1 MRYSGDLQT
10 SEGRRRRRQCS
21 WFGRAA
27 RPVRVNA
34 GVGGN
39 VSFQMTADSHEAEDE
54 DHLATLAAGAASGD
68 AGAFAVLAND
78 VRGRVVAWAGSIA
91 GNRDDA
97 EDVAQL
103 VLLRLRDHV
112 HRFEGRS
119 RFTSWLFQVTRN
131 VTLSS
136 MQRERRRQA
145 LLGARDP
152 SIVGPAGAGTDESSD
167 GRRLEA
173 LVHACFT
180 DLTER
185 QREVFEWIDLRGA
198 PAPEVARRLGI
209 APATVRVLIMRA
221 RRTIRLRLLEQHA
234 DLLEEY
240 DR

>member
-1 MRYSGDLQT
+1 MMLVVLSLR
-10 SEGRRRRRQCS
+10 S
-21 WFGRAA
+21 WHRG

-34 GVGGN
+34 GAGGN
-39 VSFQMTADSHEAEDE
+39 VSFQMIADSHESEDD
-54 DHLATLAAGAASGD
+54 DHLATLAVGAAGGD
-68 AGAFAVLAND
+68 ASAFAVLASS
-78 VRGRVVAWAGSIA
+78 VRARVVAWAGAIT

-136 MQRERRRQA
+136 MQRERRQQA
-145 LLGARDP
+145 LLAAQDP
-152 SIVGPAGAGTDESSD
+152 GIVGPAAAGAGESAD
-167 GRRLEA
+167 PHGIEM
-173 LVHACFT
+173 LVQACFT
-180 DLTER
+180 DLTDR
-185 QREVFEWIDLRGA
+185 QREVFEWIDLRGVS
-198 PAPEVARRLGI
+198 APEVARRLGI
-209 APATVRVLIMRA
+209 APATVRVLLMKA

>member
-1 MRYSGDLQT
+1 
-10 SEGRRRRRQCS
+10 
-21 WFGRAA
+21 
-27 RPVRVNA
+27 
-34 GVGGN
+34 
-39 VSFQMTADSHEAEDE
+39 MTADSHESGDE
-54 DHLATLAAGAASGD
+54 DHLAALAVGAAGGD
-68 AGAFAVLAND
+68 AGAFAALATS
-78 VRGRVVAWAGSIA
+78 VRGRVVAWAGAIA

-112 HRFEGRS
+112 HRYEGRS

-131 VTLSS
+131 VTLSA

-145 LLGARDP
+145 LLATQDP
-152 SIVGPAGAGTDESSD
+152 DSMGPASPSADESTD
-167 GRRLEA
+167 GHRIEA

-180 DLTER
+180 DLTDR
-185 QREVFEWIDLRGA
+185 QREIFESVDLRGI

-209 APATVRVLIMRA
+209 APATVRVLLMRA

>member
-1 MRYSGDLQT
+1 M
-10 SEGRRRRRQCS
+10 
-21 WFGRAA
+21 
-27 RPVRVNA
+27 N
-34 GVGGN
+34 
-39 VSFQMTADSHEAEDE
+39 ADSHESDDE
-54 DHLATLAAGAASGD
+54 DHLASLAAGAAGGD
-68 AGAFAVLAND
+68 ASAFAVLASS
-78 VRGRVVAWAGSIA
+78 VRSRVVAWAGA
-91 GNRDDA
+91 LTGDRDDA

-136 MQRERRRQA
+136 MQRERRRGA
-145 LLGARDP
+145 LLAAQDP
-152 SIVGPAGAGTDESSD
+152 AVVGPASPGAQEMAD
-167 GRRLEA
+167 GHHLEA
-173 LVHACFT
+173 LVHSCFT
-180 DLTER
+180 DLTDR
-185 QREVFEWIDLRGA
+185 QREVFEWIDLRGI

-209 APATVRVLIMRA
+209 APSTVRVLLMKA

>member
-1 MRYSGDLQT
+1 
-10 SEGRRRRRQCS
+10 
-21 WFGRAA
+21 
-27 RPVRVNA
+27 
-34 GVGGN
+34 
-39 VSFQMTADSHEAEDE
+39 MTANSPGSKDE
-54 DHLATLAAGAASGD
+54 DRLAMLAAAAAGGD
-68 AGAFAVLAND
+68 ARAFAVLANN
-78 VRGRVVAWAGSIA
+78 VRGRVVAWAGAIT

-136 MQRERRRQA
+136 MQRERRQQA
-145 LLGARDP
+145 LLAAQDP
-152 SIVGPAGAGTDESSD
+152 SIVGPANAEALESKD
-167 GRRLEA
+167 ARHIEA
-173 LVHACFT
+173 LVQACFT
-180 DLTER
+180 DLTDR
-185 QREVFEWIDLRGA
+185 QREVFEWIDLRGVS
-198 PAPEVARRLGI
+198 APETARRLGI
-209 APATVRVLIMRA
+209 APATVRVLLMNA

>member
-1 MRYSGDLQT
+1 MNVDSRE
-10 SEGRRRRRQCS
+10 SEDDTHL
-21 WFGRAA
+21 
-27 RPVRVNA
+27 
-34 GVGGN
+34 
-39 VSFQMTADSHEAEDE
+39 VS
-54 DHLATLAAGAASGD
+54 LAAGAAAGD
-68 AGAFAVLAND
+68 ASAFALLASS
-78 VRGRVVAWAGSIA
+78 VRGRVVGWAGAIT

-145 LLGARDP
+145 LLATQDSGNFGPSAPGANE
-152 SIVGPAGAGTDESSD
+152 TED
-167 GRRLEA
+167 GHRIAA
-173 LVHACFT
+173 LVQSCFT
-180 DLTER
+180 DLTDR
-185 QREVFEWIDLRGA
+185 QREVFEWIDLRGI

-209 APATVRVLIMRA
+209 APATVRVLLMKA
-221 RRTIRLRLLEQHA
+221 RHTIRLRLLEQHA
-234 DLLEEY
+234 NLLEEY